1 MIGTKLYQKKSQA
14 YVFLALYGLLALAG
28 CVMAALSIRSKQ
40 NVSGAVGFMIVFGLG
55 MAVNTLIKSRKAQV
69 SVYEDFIEVDQSRTP
84 RTLRYRDMTGVSK
97 PNKNRLVITFR
108 EAGATKNEV
117 IWTKELDPLD
127 VGKLYDFLTSRKGK
141 GK

>member
-28 CVMAALSIRSKQ
+28 CGMAALSIRNKQ
-40 NVSGAVGFMIVFGLG
+40 NVSGGVGFMIVFGLG

-69 SVYEDFIEVDQSRTP
+69 SVYEDFMEVDQSRTA
-84 RTLRYRDMTGVSK
+84 RSLRYRNMTGVSR
-97 PNKNRLVITFR
+97 PNKNRLIITMR
-108 EAGATKNEV
+108 EDGATKNEV
-117 IWTKELDPLD
+117 IWIKELDPVE
-127 VGKLYDFLTSRKGK
+127 VGKLYDFLTKSKGK

>member
-28 CVMAALSIRSKQ
+28 CGMAALSIRDKQ
-40 NVSGAVGFMIVFGLG
+40 NVSGGVGFMIVFGLG

-69 SVYEDFIEVDQSRTP
+69 SVYEDFMEVDQSRTA
-84 RTLRYRDMTGVSK
+84 RSLRYRNMTGVSR
-97 PNKNRLVITFR
+97 PNKNRLIITMR
-108 EAGATKNEV
+108 EDGATKNEV
-117 IWTKELDPLD
+117 IWIKELDPVE
-127 VGKLYDFLTSRKGK
+127 VGKLYDFLTKSKGK